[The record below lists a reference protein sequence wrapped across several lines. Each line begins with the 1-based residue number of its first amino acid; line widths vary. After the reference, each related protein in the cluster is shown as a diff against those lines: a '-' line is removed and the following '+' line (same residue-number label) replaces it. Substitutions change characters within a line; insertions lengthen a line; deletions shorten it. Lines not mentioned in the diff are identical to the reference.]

1 MMYLKKLLNQRD
13 NWKIA
18 TVENIKKSLCLYD
31 DETSMSKAELD
42 KSEKLVVI
50 YGLPQIGKTTLIL
63 NLLGIKKEFFS
74 SVYDILRAD
83 VEYGTSSTSTAIIYR
98 RSKNEQFGY
107 AFKQNLMENIEM
119 TYLSDDDFKNELKQ
133 IRNKVESKLLQTSI
147 LYIAIPKHYYS
158 ETTKNYSNIDILDMP
173 GVSSKNDK
181 EKTHVDSLFKTYLAF
196 SSLCIIACTAEQI
209 QGLETVQLPNDDG
222 DKWHDFPSRYV
233 VVTTKS
239 YSKET
244 IKKELLK
251 GKEDY
256 FDFIHSEFKHELQ
269 KVFPLSKELE
279 IYPVD
284 VGDSF
289 ESLCNEIPDIRE
301 KLEETREKFFEEIR
315 KTVQTRRGNDLKNII
330 ENLIESIDASAKTLK
345 TDIEKNR
352 KEKQEEIKELRNYSE
367 GLKDTIESIKE
378 QNKKYEKEI
387 KELNSIE
394 KVTIDLAKICEGCDD
409 ISSYEEK
416 TKEDFK
422 NRTIKKRFYGWI
434 EDLNIEAKKQARE
447 IDINFVKF
455 PEEIENILNKDIFPT
470 SYVYEQK
477 VLHYKHS
484 PANKRNNKLEKC
496 MASVLSE
503 LMVYCLKL
511 EAFLEEKLSA
521 KNNRQIGETERK
533 SQMYTELE
541 KYWEQK
547 KEKNDSEIYSLG
559 EQVIKNEAEIEEL
572 EEKRKHDENL
582 LSNYRQTASKAFMEH
597 KAKIMQKINNP
608 SLSVEKRL
616 AYIFFLGICKSDYNK
631 IIGVIDNE

>member
-1 MMYLKKLLNQRD
+1 MMYLKKLLSQRD
-13 NWKIA
+13 NWKIE

-31 DETSMSKAELD
+31 DETSMSKVELD

-98 RSKNEQFGY
+98 RSKNEQFGF
-107 AFKQNLMENIEM
+107 AFKQNLTENIEM

-133 IRNKVESKLLQTSI
+133 IRNKVESKQLQTSI
-147 LYIAIPKHYYS
+147 LYIAIPKHYYL

-209 QGLETVQLPNDDG
+209 QGLETVKLPNDDG
-222 DKWHDFPSRYV
+222 DKWHEFPSRYV

-251 GKEDY
+251 GKKDY
-256 FDFIHSEFKHELQ
+256 FDYIHQIFKNELL
-269 KVFPLSKELE
+269 KVFPQSKELE
-279 IYPVD
+279 IYPLD

-289 ESLCNEIPDIRE
+289 ESLCNEIPGIRE

-330 ENLIESIDASAKTLK
+330 DNLIESINVSAKTIK
-345 TDIEKNR
+345 TDIEKNG
-352 KEKQEEIKELRNYSE
+352 KEKQEEIKELTNYSA
-367 GLKDTIESIKE
+367 GLKDKIESINKQNEKYKE
-378 QNKKYEKEI
+378 EI
-387 KELNSIE
+387 KKLNSTG
-394 KVTIDLAKICEGCDD
+394 KVSFDLAKICKGCDD
-409 ISSYEEK
+409 ILSYEEK

-422 NRTIKKRFYGWI
+422 NRTIKKRFYSWI
-434 EDLNIEAKKQARE
+434 EDLYKEAKEQARE
-447 IDINFVKF
+447 IDINFVRF
-455 PEEIENILNKDIFPT
+455 PEEIENILSKDIFPT

-503 LMVYCLKL
+503 LMVYGLKL
-511 EAFLEEKLSA
+511 ETFLEEKLSA
-521 KNNRQIGETERK
+521 KNNRQRDETERK
-533 SQMYTELE
+533 SQIYTKL
-541 KYWEQK
+541 KKNWEQE
-547 KEKNDSEIYSLG
+547 KEKIESEIYSLG
-559 EQVIKNEAEIEEL
+559 EQVIKNEAEIEDL
-572 EEKRKHDENL
+572 DEKLKHDRNL
-582 LSNYRQTASKAFMEH
+582 LENYRKIASKVFKEH
-597 KAKIMQKINNP
+597 KAKILEKINNP

>member
-1 MMYLKKLLNQRD
+1 MMYLKKLLSQRD
-13 NWKIA
+13 NWKIE

-98 RSKNEQFGY
+98 RSKNEQFGF
-107 AFKQNLMENIEM
+107 AFKQNLTENIEM

-133 IRNKVESKLLQTSI
+133 IRNKVESKQLQTSI
-147 LYIAIPKHYYS
+147 LYIAIPKHYYL

-209 QGLETVQLPNDDG
+209 QGLETVKLPNDDG
-222 DKWHDFPSRYV
+222 DKWHEFPSRYV

-251 GKEDY
+251 GKKDY
-256 FDFIHSEFKHELQ
+256 FDYIHQIFKNELL
-269 KVFPLSKELE
+269 KVFPQSKELE
-279 IYPVD
+279 IYPLD

-289 ESLCNEIPDIRE
+289 ESLCNEIPGIRE

-330 ENLIESIDASAKTLK
+330 DNLIESIDVSAKTIK
-345 TDIEKNR
+345 TNIEK
-352 KEKQEEIKELRNYSE
+352 
-367 GLKDTIESIKE
+367 SIKE
-378 QNKKYEKEI
+378 KNEEIEEFTKKLEVLEDNIKWINKKTKKNEEKIEELKSI
-387 KELNSIE
+387 KN
-394 KVTIDLAKICEGCDD
+394 VTLDLAEICSGCDD

-422 NRTIKKRFYGWI
+422 KRTLKKQFYGWI
-434 EDLNIEAKKQARE
+434 ESLNKKAIEAARE
-447 IDINFVKF
+447 IDPNFMRF
-455 PEEIENILNKDIFPT
+455 PEEIENILIFPT

-477 VLHYKHS
+477 ILHYKHS
-484 PANKRNNKLEKC
+484 PANRANNKLEKC
-496 MASVLSE
+496 MEAVLSE

-521 KNNRQIGETERK
+521 KNNHQRYEAEKKLQECRKLEKDFEQEIKKTGSGIDSLKEQVSENETE
-533 SQMYTELE
+533 
-541 KYWEQK
+541 K
-547 KEKNDSEIYSLG
+547 KDLDGKL
-559 EQVIKNEAEIEEL
+559 
-572 EEKRKHDENL
+572 KHDRNL
-582 LSNYRQTASKAFMEH
+582 LDNYRKTASKVFTKQRGEIL
-597 KAKIMQKINNP
+597 KKINNP
-608 SLSVEKRL
+608 KLSVEKRL

-631 IIGVIDNE
+631 IMGVNDNE